1 MKRRL
6 LIFALVV
13 ITVTAANGQKNYLD
27 KRNALLNEG
36 DFNRA
41 EKVFRQGIKNNPN
54 DLILKCQLGLT
65 LIEKEKF
72 DDAELVLDEVLKI
85 DSDNIGA
92 HWYSGIGNFKNAKD
106 RKAVEHFEK
115 VIPMLDQSSGQYYSA
130 NWFIGK
136 SYSNLLKTEGLTFT
150 ETDRMIAC
158 YEEYLRLQPNA
169 QDSKAIREYVDRKKK
184 RRPGDNVLKWIDL

>member
-1 MKRRL
+1 MKTGL
-6 LIFALVV
+6 VIVALVV
-13 ITVTAANGQKNYLD
+13 ISVSAAIGQKSYLD
-27 KRNALLNEG
+27 RGNAFLNEG
-36 DFNRA
+36 DFDRA

-65 LIEKEKF
+65 LIEKEKY
-72 DDAELVLDEVLKI
+72 DDAELVLAEVLRI
-85 DSDNIGA
+85 DADNIGA
-92 HWYSGIGNFKNAKD
+92 HWYSGIGNFKSAQD
-106 RKAVEHFEK
+106 RKAVEHFER

-136 SYSNLLKTEGLTFT
+136 SYSDLLRTEGLTYA

-169 QDSKAIREYVDRKKK
+169 QDSKSIREYVDRKKK
-184 RRPGDNVLKWIDL
+184 RRPSDNVQKWIDL